1 MKYSQRWFPVCF
13 MVFALILAACGGAP
27 EAPAA
32 SEPTAAPASTAAL
45 VPTNA
50 PAAAVAATS
59 APIPT
64 ALAEATTTTE
74 GSPDVPGGSL
84 VIASADDPEGL
95 DPQTTYTFGWG
106 LGKNLYS
113 FLVTHEIDPTTGSY
127 IYEKP
132 IPDLAE
138 SWEISEDKTR
148 VTFKI
153 REGVTFSNGDPVT
166 AEDIRW
172 SLERTYSAPGFG
184 KSNLAATG
192 ITELSQITATGPY
205 ELEIVYP
212 DGMTRFSLVGL
223 AVPQMAVY
231 NKNEILKHATTDDPW
246 ALEWVKRNVV
256 GSGPYVVESW
266 KPGEELILKARED
279 YYGNPKPSVDRIVFR
294 IIPDEQTRYTLL
306 QSGEIDGVLQ
316 MSPQRLT
323 DMQTNPDLKII
334 SVPAA
339 QDTLVLRFNPAEPP
353 FDDIKFR
360 QAVIKAI
367 PYDTILNATV
377 YGYGTP
383 VQGPCGA
390 STFGYKD
397 YDLYEYDM
405 EEAKQLLS
413 ESAYAEGASFSIT
426 LPTRDQERIDAAIWI
441 QNSLAEL
448 GVTMEIQQVPYAAY
462 ADRAGNREFNTNMHT
477 MGPWYNDCLY
487 WAYWMF
493 RSDSP
498 TNYISYTNP
507 VVDELVIESFSVTDE
522 QEYLDLVTRVIDEQL
537 VADAVMAPLYQPN
550 WTVVVKQNVD
560 GIYYWPWLG
569 VEWKYVTAN

>member
-1 MKYSQRWFPVCF
+1 M
-13 MVFALILAACGGAP
+13 
-27 EAPAA
+27 
-32 SEPTAAPASTAAL
+32 
-45 VPTNA
+45 
-50 PAAAVAATS
+50 
-59 APIPT
+59 
-64 ALAEATTTTE
+64 
-74 GSPDVPGGSL
+74 
-84 VIASADDPEGL
+84 IASADDPEGL